1 MEFTFDQNDWKTIEQ
16 GEKDC
21 FLLTNGLGGYCGLSV
36 IGAAARGDQALLM
49 AAKKAPNVR
58 WHLIT
63 NVLEQ
68 LTIDEKQYTL
78 TSHIDGFTHGY
89 FLG

>member
-1 MEFTFDQNDWKTIEQ
+1 MRFEFDGTSWENIEQ

-21 FLLTNGLGGYCGLSV
+21 FLMTNGLGGYCSLSV
-36 IGAAARGDQALLM
+36 IGSVARGDQALLM

-63 NVLEQ
+63 NVLAHIS
-68 LTIDEKQYTL
+68 IDGKEYVL
-78 TSHIDGFTHGY
+78 TSQRMKALMF
-89 FLG
+89 